1 MNHSHDFYSTLTYA
15 VDLTEQIKKAYEQY
29 DQNEGRTSVMPTR
42 SLSDLIAE
50 LKPFDNN
57 PTTFTL
63 AFGIPPVDPV
73 EAKRR
78 YTPKR
83 ILRSGI
89 ATIVFWADGS
99 KTVVKRAPDEPDNEY
114 QAFCAA
120 LAKKIFQSNSKLKKI
135 IKTKTEAQK

>member
-1 MNHSHDFYSTLTYA
+1 MKDSNDVYVYSARTHA
-15 VDLTEQIKKAYEQY
+15 ADLTEQIKKAYEQY
-29 DQNEGRTSVMPTR
+29 DQNEGRTSVMPTHG
-42 SLSDLIAE
+42 LDE
-50 LKPFDNN
+50 LFRIDTPH
-57 PTTFTL
+57 TFTL
-63 AFGIPPVDPV
+63 AFGIPTIDPV

-78 YTPKR
+78 YTPNR
-83 ILRSGI
+83 ILRSGR

-135 IKTKTEAQK
+135 IKTKTEVQK